1 MMESTPDDLIRAY
14 LKGQLEDTAVQDF
27 ERRLQTE
34 ANLPR
39 TLALHR
45 TEMAAAE
52 LLIAAEAREWFKTW
66 QSEPPPVKKN
76 TRNTILFWLLG
87 GSLFLAVLLWLWP
100 SFPKQTPLPTPP
112 SEKAKPLDLPTPKP
126 APEIAQPVTAP
137 KLPAMPPPSPS
148 YTALALRQLPDP
160 VRTAFRRTKKDTLAL
175 SPLRRAQ
182 DAFVAGDYTETLVLL
197 AQTDSAQ
204 TQSAHFLAAH
214 ALFRLKKFAEAS
226 KRFTSLIEQNSQQY
240 RFQSE
245 WGVLMC
251 RLADL
256 PQGEKAFRQQLNSIL
271 DQPNH
276 PYYNQTKRLRQKLPH

>member
-14 LKGQLEDTAVQDF
+14 LKGQLEDTALQDF
-27 ERRLQTE
+27 EQRLQTE
-34 ANLPR
+34 ASLPR

-66 QSEPPPVKKN
+66 QSAPPPAKKN
-76 TRNTILFWLLG
+76 TLNTILFWLLG

-100 SFPKQTPLPTPP
+100 SFSKQTPLPTPP
-112 SEKAKPLDLPTPKP
+112 SEKAKPLEQPTPKP
-126 APEIAQPVTAP
+126 APEIAQPTTAP
-137 KLPAMPPPSPS
+137 KPPRMSPPAPS

-197 AQTDSAQ
+197 ALTDSSQA
-204 TQSAHFLAAH
+204 QSAAFLAAH
-214 ALFRLKKFAEAS
+214 ALFRLKKFGEAS
-226 KRFTSLIEQNSQQY
+226 KIFTSLIGQNSRQY
-240 RFQSE
+240 KFQSE
-245 WGVLMC
+245 WGLLMC
-251 RLADL
+251 RLTDL
-256 PQGEKAFRQQLNSIL
+256 PQGEKAFRQQLNGIL
-271 DQPNH
+271 ENPDH
-276 PYYNQTKRLRQKLPH
+276 PYYNQAKRLWQKLPH